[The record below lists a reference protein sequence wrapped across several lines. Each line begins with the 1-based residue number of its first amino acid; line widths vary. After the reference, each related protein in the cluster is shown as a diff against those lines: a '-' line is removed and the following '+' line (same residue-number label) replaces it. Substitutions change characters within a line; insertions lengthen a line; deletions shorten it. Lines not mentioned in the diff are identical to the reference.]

1 MKIYTKHGDD
11 GSTGLL
17 GGQRL
22 SKDDVRVTAY
32 GTVDELDSVV
42 GLAAAACDD
51 PDTRDML
58 CRIQGALLMV
68 GSELATQPGRRPDV
82 MIDAGH
88 AAQLERWIDEISDEL
103 DPLTGF
109 ILPGGSEA
117 ASRLHVARTVCR
129 RAERAVVTLARA
141 HPVRQEV
148 SVYLNRLSDLLFTL
162 ARRMNRHA
170 GLPDVLWSANRPPQ
184 RGG

>member
-22 SKDDVRVTAY
+22 PKDDVRVTAY
-32 GTVDELDSVV
+32 GTVDELNSAI

-51 PDTRDML
+51 PDTRDVL
-58 CRIQGALLMV
+58 RRIQSELLML
-68 GSELATQPGRRPDV
+68 GSELATQPGRAPDV
-82 MIDAGH
+82 MIESGH
-88 AAQLERWIDEISDEL
+88 AAQLERWIDEVSDEL

-109 ILPGGSEA
+109 ILPGGSDA

-129 RAERAVVTLARA
+129 RAERAVVALARTQ
-141 HPVRQEV
+141 HVRREV
-148 SVYLNRLSDLLFTL
+148 SIYLNRLSDLLFTL
-162 ARRMNRHA
+162 ARRMNHRA
-170 GLPDVLWSANRPPQ
+170 GLPDVLWNANRPS
-184 RGG
+184 